1 MKIALIFS
9 LLIVILSSLV
19 SPINDNLDIK
29 ASVTI
34 NTAQLKFS
42 PEKLSITTTP
52 LSHVEKSMSF
62 SRESGEEDID
72 ISFFLQKDKIKD
84 WISFSGTNFNLEP
97 GNTKNIIAYIDVPDI
112 AAGTYSGNIHA
123 LANNQDLI
131 IPVDITVTDDYGID
145 AKIEASPDRLRA
157 GKNIHVS
164 TELEKSSNK
173 AEGSI
178 QVLLEYN
185 VFRQKNLITSFSTT
199 MDVEHSNEKTI
210 SIPIP
215 AHALGGRYTIG
226 LTATHLDKVS
236 KDKDNFSVRPNWFG
250 RLIRIFGWF
259 R

>member
-19 SPINDNLDIK
+19 VPINDNLNIK

-42 PEKLSITTTP
+42 PEKISITTTP

-62 SRESGEEDID
+62 SQESGEENID
-72 ISFFLQKDKIKD
+72 VSFFLQTDETKD
-84 WISFSGTNFNLEP
+84 WISFSRTKVNIGP
-97 GNTKNIIAYIDVPDI
+97 DNTKNIIAYIDVPDI
-112 AAGTYSGNIHA
+112 ATGTYSGNIHA

-145 AKIEASPDRLRA
+145 AKIETYPNRIKA
-157 GKNIHVS
+157 GKNIYVS
-164 TELEKSSNK
+164 TGLEKFSNE

-178 QVLLEYN
+178 QVLLEYD
-185 VFRQKNLITSFSTT
+185 VFKQKNLITNFSTT
-199 MDVEHSNEKTI
+199 MDVEHSNEKEV

-215 AHALGGRYTIG
+215 IDAFGGRHTVE

-236 KDKDNFSVRPNWFG
+236 KDKNNFSVRPNWFG
-250 RLIRIFGWF
+250 RLIKIFGWF